1 MLRRCLLLA
10 AILAAPWYGTVA
22 EALELQGDVV
32 EGGLVFGKAPPGSAV
47 QFDGER
53 IRVSPRGD
61 FLLGFSRDAD
71 RESVLE
77 IRYPDGTRERKVLGV
92 AQRDYE
98 VQKIDGLPPSK
109 VTPDARNMKRIRR
122 EQALINEARKRD
134 DARTDYLAGFV
145 WPTSGRISGVYGS
158 QRILNGKPKRP
169 HFGVDIAAPTG
180 TPVRAPAPGIVSL
193 TAHDMYFTGGT
204 VMVDHGHGLSS
215 VFIHMSKVLV
225 KQGEAVRQGD
235 LLGEVGATGRATGPH
250 LHWGMNL
257 FNRRIDP
264 QRLVGPM
271 PAASTSPR

>member
-1 MLRRCLLLA
+1 MLRCCLLLA

-22 EALELQGDVV
+22 EALELQGEVV

-145 WPTSGRISGVYGS
+145 WPTSGRISGVYGPADS
-158 QRILNGKPKRP
+158 EREAKTSPFRRRHRRP
-169 HFGVDIAAPTG
+169 HRHAGTG
-180 TPVRAPAPGIVSL
+180 AGTR
-193 TAHDMYFTGGT
+193 YRFTDSSRHVFHRWHGDGGPWPR
-204 VMVDHGHGLSS
+204 
-215 VFIHMSKVLV
+215 
-225 KQGEAVRQGD
+225 QGEAVRQGD

>member
-1 MLRRCLLLA
+1 MRCCLFLV
-10 AILAAPWYGTVA
+10 AILAAPWHGAVA
-22 EALELQGDVV
+22 DALELQGDPV

-77 IRYPDGTRERKVLGV
+77 IRYPDGTRERKVLAV

-98 VQKIDGLPPSK
+98 VQKIDGLPPRK
-109 VTPDARNMKRIRR
+109 VTPDAKDMRRIRR

-180 TPVRAPAPGIVSL
+180 TPVRAPAPGFVSL
-193 TAHDMYFTGGT
+193 VAQDMYFTGGT

-225 KQGEAVRQGD
+225 KQGEVVRQGD

-264 QRLVGPM
+264 QLLVGPM
-271 PAASTSPR
+271 PAASSSTR

>member
-1 MLRRCLLLA
+1 MLRCCLLLA

-193 TAHDMYFTGGT
+193 TAQDMYFTGGT

-225 KQGEAVRQGD
+225 TQGEAVRQGD